1 MKLDDL
7 AESINNL
14 IQEPV
19 TLIAENPN
27 TKTLASI
34 VKERLKELEQNKP
47 KQDDWKQL
55 DLFRSQGSLIPTLF
69 FGRRRNHRS
78 CLSIVCVQ

>member
-55 DLFRSQGSLIPTLF
+55 DLFRS
-69 FGRRRNHRS
+69 
-78 CLSIVCVQ
+78 